1 MKNKK
6 DKIIFLFKV
15 EKIEDE
21 FAVVTRTTYTQTVET
36 IRHYFN

>member
-6 DKIIFLFKV
+6 EKYLFLFKV

-21 FAVVTRTTYTQTVET
+21 FAAVTRTTYTQTVET
-36 IRHYFN
+36 IKKYF